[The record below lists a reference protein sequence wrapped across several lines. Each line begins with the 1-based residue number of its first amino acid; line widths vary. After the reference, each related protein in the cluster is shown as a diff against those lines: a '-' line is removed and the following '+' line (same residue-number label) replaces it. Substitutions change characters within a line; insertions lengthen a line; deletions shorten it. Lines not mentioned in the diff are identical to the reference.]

1 MLKLLPSRSKVEKDW
16 VAHANGSEPER
27 SLSLSRIFVSPTNS
41 PSSLGTLPV
50 SALLSSRRSDR
61 VVSNRISAGI
71 GPAKPVF
78 WDLNLVTSPELHVT
92 LLEEHAAPMA
102 PPESVSIV
110 FHVVSAAV
118 NMESNASAVPSR
130 RRSVSTGRGGSSLAA
145 AARQAI
151 PSRSVAPFRKPRR
164 APPLLPLRARMSGNV
179 ERLGAR

>member
-1 MLKLLPSRSKVEKDW
+1 VLKLLPSRSKVEKDW

-118 NMESNASAVPSR
+118 NMDLMHPPCPVAADRFRPGVAGRVWLPQRGRPS
-130 RRSVSTGRGGSSLAA
+130 
-145 AARQAI
+145 QA
-151 PSRSVAPFRKPRR
+151 
-164 APPLLPLRARMSGNV
+164 
-179 ERLGAR
+179 GA